1 MEPVCGSPFTNY
13 NAAQPQSLSL
23 LDLMVYFLSI
33 IFKTCVFIIRFV
45 SPGKLLLVN
54 LMILIGLLFLL
65 FIVVYRKRR
74 WKV

>member
-33 IFKTCVFIIRFV
+33 NLFIIRFV
-45 SPGKLLLVN
+45 YPGKLLLVN

-65 FIVVYRKRR
+65 FIVVYRKRK